1 MTLDQLLMFKAV
13 AELGSLRLASEQLH
27 KSQPAISQGIKQ
39 LESQLNLVLFSRE
52 AYRLTLTEDG
62 KKIFQ
67 HSQVLLHEAT
77 AIKQLAKHLSTGHEA
92 SITIAFDASF
102 NLAML
107 LPILEATQNEFPNT
121 QIVLKQEYI
130 SGAIELLQQDRADI
144 VVSPIDVK
152 QLQVNSLELVLIAK
166 SALIDVA
173 APKLLLRHP
182 NLNSGADLLNEYQII
197 VQDSGF
203 GTKDV
208 EFGVQDGQRRWYVN
222 DFLTKKMLI
231 QAGMGWGKL
240 PRYLIEQEL
249 QQGIL
254 RCLALKD
261 RQNQVDL
268 DYYVIKK
275 KHHLLGTVA
284 RHLWQSI
291 SLIKLCSRVGQRGS
305 EHHFIAN
312 IKPALQ
318 KNTRSQY
325 CPIICAALPDKS
337 TNCRAKALSG
347 MMPKPTSLCTNT
359 KSLGDCN
366 TASSSAKISASVLP

>member
-67 HSQVLLHEAT
+67 HSQVLLHEAV

-144 VVSPIDVK
+144 VVSPVDVK
-152 QLQVNSLELVLIAK
+152 QLQVNSLEFVLIAK

-249 QQGIL
+249 QQGVL
-254 RCLALKD
+254 RCLVLKD

-275 KHHLLGTVA
+275 RHHLLGTVA
-284 RHLWQSI
+284 GQLWQSI
-291 SLIKLCSRVGQRGS
+291 VNQTL
-305 EHHFIAN
+305 
-312 IKPALQ
+312 
-318 KNTRSQY
+318 
-325 CPIICAALPDKS
+325 
-337 TNCRAKALSG
+337 
-347 MMPKPTSLCTNT
+347 
-359 KSLGDCN
+359 
-366 TASSSAKISASVLP
+366 

>member
-13 AELGSLRLASEQLH
+13 AELGSLRLASQQLH

-67 HSQVLLHEAT
+67 HSQVLLHEALT
-77 AIKQLAKHLSTGHEA
+77 IKQLAKHLSTGHEA
-92 SITIAFDASF
+92 SITIAFEASF

-130 SGAIELLQQDRADI
+130 SGAIESLQQDRADI
-144 VVSPIDVK
+144 VVSPVVDVR
-152 QLQVNSLELVLIAK
+152 QLQINSLEFVFIYK
-166 SALIDVA
+166 SALINVA

-182 NLNSGADLLNEYQII
+182 NLNSGADLLDEYQII

-203 GTKDV
+203 GTKDM
-208 EFGVQDGQRRWYVN
+208 EFGVHDGQRRWYVN
-222 DFLTKKMLI
+222 DFSTKKILI
-231 QAGMGWGKL
+231 QGGMGWGKL
-240 PRYLIEQEL
+240 PSYLVEQEL
-249 QQGIL
+249 EQGVL
-254 RCLALKD
+254 RRLALKD

-284 RHLWQSI
+284 GQLWQSI
-291 SLIKLCSRVGQRGS
+291 VN
-305 EHHFIAN
+305 H
-312 IKPALQ
+312 AL
-318 KNTRSQY
+318 
-325 CPIICAALPDKS
+325 
-337 TNCRAKALSG
+337 
-347 MMPKPTSLCTNT
+347 
-359 KSLGDCN
+359 
-366 TASSSAKISASVLP
+366 